1 MLRGHQLFFFLRQKV
16 IGRFPIYVFK
26 ESPSCHLRIDNGL
39 SRERQGDHSRSYDGH
54 PSEEDLD
61 PSVNSGRLRNGQILA
76 IPHLI
81 EFKMPVH
88 EAHS

>member
-1 MLRGHQLFFFLRQKV
+1 MDYQGRGKGTTPEAMTV
-16 IGRFPIYVFK
+16 IQV
-26 ESPSCHLRIDNGL
+26 SN
-39 SRERQGDHSRSYDGH
+39 DG
-54 PSEEDLD
+54 DLD
-61 PSVNSGRLRNGQILA
+61 PSVNGGWLRNGQILA